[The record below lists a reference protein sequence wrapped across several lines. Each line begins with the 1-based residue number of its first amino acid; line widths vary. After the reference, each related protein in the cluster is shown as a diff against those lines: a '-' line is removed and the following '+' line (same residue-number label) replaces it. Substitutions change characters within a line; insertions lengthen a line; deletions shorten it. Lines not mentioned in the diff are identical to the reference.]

1 MKDRP
6 HTRTERSGRRRAQRR
21 AGPALAAVAI
31 AGLVA
36 AGVMAISVTA
46 TGAVF
51 GTDLLLTSGDWSV
64 KTDTGMIVGPAGGLV
79 AVPHALVGQPDG
91 SSHRVFEVGSSTV
104 GAGPWCASA
113 GQSQLN
119 SGRVGR

>member
-64 KTDTGMIVGPAGGLV
+64 KTDTGMIVGPAGGSLD
-79 AVPHALVGQPDG
+79 VPHTLVDQPDR